1 MKQKTYT
8 NVMLPAEWYEQKAVM
23 LTWAHKD
30 TDWKPYLD
38 DINKTL
44 LSLTEVIAK
53 EEKVLI
59 VAQNKEEVWT
69 LIKEHIAPERWNN
82 ISVFQ
87 CETNDT
93 WARDHAFITLKAT
106 TKEGEIEPIYLDFQ
120 FNGWGKKFASAHD
133 NAINAHLKEAK
144 VLTGSWQ
151 DLTHFVL
158 EGGSIESDGEGT
170 IFTTSM
176 CLLAPNRNQPL
187 SKEEIEVKLL
197 ELLHA
202 KRVVWL
208 DYGSLVG
215 DDTDGHID
223 TTVRVAPNNTLVFVG
238 CEDEND
244 EQYADFL
251 SLKKQLQTLKTLS
264 GEAYRL
270 IELPMP
276 TAIYCDD
283 ERLPATYANFLIINN
298 VVILPT
304 YNQPENDKKATEQL
318 QKAFPEHRIVGVD
331 ARTVIKQHGS
341 LHCLTMQIPC
351 FAQLHI

>member
-1 MKQKTYT
+1 MKQKIYK
-8 NVMLPAEWYEQKAVM
+8 NVVLPPEWHEQKAVM

-59 VAQNKEEVWT
+59 VAQNKDDVWT
-69 LIKEHIAPERWNN
+69 LIKEHISPEWWNN

-106 TKEGEIEPIYLDFQ
+106 TEEGEIEPVYLDFQ
-120 FNGWGKKFASAHD
+120 FNGWGKKFASVHD
-133 NAINAHLKEAK
+133 NAINEHLKQAK
-144 VLTGSWQ
+144 VLTGNWQ
-151 DLTHFVL
+151 DLNHFVL

-276 TAIYCDD
+276 TAIYCDE

-304 YNQPENDKKATEQL
+304 YNQPENDKKAAEQL
-318 QKAFPEHRIVGVD
+318 QKAFPEHRIVEVD

>member
-1 MKQKTYT
+1 M
-8 NVMLPAEWYEQKAVM
+8 
-23 LTWAHKD
+23 
-30 TDWKPYLD
+30 
-38 DINKTL
+38 
-44 LSLTEVIAK
+44 
-53 EEKVLI
+53 
-59 VAQNKEEVWT
+59 
-69 LIKEHIAPERWNN
+69 
-82 ISVFQ
+82 
-87 CETNDT
+87 
-93 WARDHAFITLKAT
+93 
-106 TKEGEIEPIYLDFQ
+106 
-120 FNGWGKKFASAHD
+120 
-133 NAINAHLKEAK
+133 
-144 VLTGSWQ
+144 LTGSWQ
-151 DLTHFVL
+151 DLNHFVL

-187 SKEEIEVKLL
+187 SKPEIEVKLL
-197 ELLHA
+197 EMLHA

-304 YNQPENDKKATEQL
+304 YNQPENDKKAAEQL